1 MRKKSPSFEEAINA
15 ASLWCTAWE
24 QGELSDEVLAD
35 RVSELLETRNGSR
48 GFFAFSLSSNSPL
61 MDRLP
66 DALIFRLREAG
77 EIVVDLTAKN
87 LAMSTAMTLHHQRNK
102 KPNQQAASENIQR
115 RCIELLRLLEPHS
128 VKERLES
135 LLEAT
140 KGKGKD
146 LDFLSR
152 WNYDDAQKR
161 EIAKAINSI
170 PEN

>member
-1 MRKKSPSFEEAINA
+1 
-15 ASLWCTAWE
+15 
-24 QGELSDEVLAD
+24 
-35 RVSELLETRNGSR
+35 
-48 GFFAFSLSSNSPL
+48 

-87 LAMSTAMTLHHQRNK
+87 LAMSTAMKLHHQLNK
-102 KPNQQAASENIQR
+102 KPDQKAASENIQR

-128 VKERLES
+128 VKKRLEI
-135 LLEAT
+135 LLEGT

-152 WNYDDAQKR
+152 WNYDDAQKK
-161 EIAKAINSI
+161 EIAKAIHSI